1 VGFRLLS
8 ASSSGQTPIHRAR
21 AHIPGVYLGMGYM
34 LYSLYKLWTTAVVRA
49 VSLLL
54 PSPQLTVYTA
64 EHPRDQEIPD

>member
-1 VGFRLLS
+1 
-8 ASSSGQTPIHRAR
+8 
-21 AHIPGVYLGMGYM
+21 MGYM